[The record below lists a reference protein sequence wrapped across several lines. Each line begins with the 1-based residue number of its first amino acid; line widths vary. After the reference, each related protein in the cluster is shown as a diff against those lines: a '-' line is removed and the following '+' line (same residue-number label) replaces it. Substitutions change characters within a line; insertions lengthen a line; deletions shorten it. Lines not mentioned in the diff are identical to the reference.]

1 MVPIAI
7 AIIFQKLIIKQG
19 SHFMFL
25 ISNLGRFL
33 DIFIETFNK
42 DVLDLEF
49 FLLFELLKKQ
59 LSLK

>member
-1 MVPIAI
+1 
-7 AIIFQKLIIKQG
+7 
-19 SHFMFL
+19 MFL
-25 ISNLGRFL
+25 VSNLGRFL

-42 DVLDLEF
+42 DVLVLEF